1 MKKKIFLHIK
11 DDNKIKIKLNKPKKT
26 KSEKIND
33 NHNMSI
39 NNEDRNK
46 VSQWKNQK
54 LNKYLS
60 F

>member
-1 MKKKIFLHIK
+1 MKTLKKIK
-11 DDNKIKIKLNKPKKT
+11 SNKPKKT

-46 VSQWKNQK
+46 ESQWKNQK